1 MTTDNT
7 KYLFIAYEGKTFS
20 VEEKVFYPLKSPMD
34 FILSIDKTRLLIG
47 DQNSNV
53 VDELEK
59 RMERDDAELWLT
71 GEGIVVTLMSNP
83 GGTKVVI
90 LKEKFATDILS
101 FNGIYLNE
109 NY

>member
-7 KYLFIAYEGKTFS
+7 KYLLIAYKGKSFS
-20 VEEKVFYPLKSPMD
+20 VEEQVFYPLKSPMD
-34 FILSIDKTRLLIG
+34 FILSIDKTSILIG

-53 VDELEK
+53 VDELER

-83 GGTKVVI
+83 GGTKIVK
-90 LKEKFATDILS
+90 LKERFDTDILS

-109 NY
+109 NF

>member
-7 KYLFIAYEGKTFS
+7 KYLLIAYKGKSFS
-20 VEEKVFYPLKSPMD
+20 VEEQVFYPLKSPMD
-34 FILSIDKTRLLIG
+34 FILSIDKTSLLIG

-53 VDELEK
+53 VDELER

-83 GGTKVVI
+83 GGTKIVK
-90 LKEKFATDILS
+90 LKERFDTDILS

>member
-7 KYLFIAYEGKTFS
+7 KYLLIAYKGKSFS
-20 VEEKVFYPLKSPMD
+20 VEELVFYPLKSPMD
-34 FILSIDKTRLLIG
+34 FILSIDKTSLLIG

-53 VDELEK
+53 VDELER

-83 GGTKVVI
+83 GGTKIVK
-90 LKEKFATDILS
+90 LKEKFDTDILS